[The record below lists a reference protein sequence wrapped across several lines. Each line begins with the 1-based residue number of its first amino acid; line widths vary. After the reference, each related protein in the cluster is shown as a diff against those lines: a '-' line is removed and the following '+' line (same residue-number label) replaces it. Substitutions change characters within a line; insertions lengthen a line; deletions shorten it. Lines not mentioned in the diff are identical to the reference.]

1 MKRYTKWLSVS
12 LALIML
18 LTLLPGCGKNPTGNG
33 EQIGTDPR
41 DTLRVALTS
50 EPPSLGIYDH
60 SAFRPGEMRMIIS
73 SGMSFL
79 LYSAIMRPP
88 F

>member
-50 EPPSLGIYDH
+50 E
-60 SAFRPGEMRMIIS
+60 
-73 SGMSFL
+73 
-79 LYSAIMRPP
+79 
-88 F
+88 